1 MLRTLLVGILA
12 VTAAAACSSK
22 GEAPAAQPGVA
33 AGKVLELTGT
43 VTATRGTQVRT
54 LAAGGEISSDDVID
68 TAAESRVVILVAHNN
83 ARWDLGPNKH
93 GKVGESLAWTAAK
106 QDRPAAAVIEESS
119 TAGAHAEK
127 TAATT
132 GTTTAEPTKER
143 AEPKPADKGAAS
155 RAPEPA
161 PIDDLQTK
169 GDNAGPGAAAPAAGL
184 PSPPPPPP
192 PPPPRAEPQRRK
204 AETASAPRP
213 LAQAMQNE
221 ESKTPA
227 PIEVQEQLKK
237 GSIAGAPEN
246 TIAPRDVGATRTG
259 GAGAGSGSAVDPV
272 RQLQREIHGTFTKG
286 RTAMRACFEPTAPN
300 VMIQITVTKGIYT
313 ITTVDRAATDKA
325 RACLATIAKG
335 LSSTTKLDKPVY
347 ITLTLVKP

>member
-22 GEAPAAQPGVA
+22 GELPAAQPGVA
-33 AGKVLELTGT
+33 AGKVVELTGT

-93 GKVGESLAWTAAK
+93 GKVDESLAWTAAK
-106 QDRPAAAVIEESS
+106 QERPATAVIEESS

-132 GTTTAEPTKER
+132 GTTTAEATKER
-143 AEPKPADKGAAS
+143 AEPKSADKAAAS
-155 RAPEPA
+155 PAADDMQVKGGTPEPTAEA
-161 PIDDLQTK
+161 PT
-169 GDNAGPGAAAPAAGL
+169 A
-184 PSPPPPPP
+184 PPPA
-192 PPPPRAEPQRRK
+192 PPPRAEPQRRK
-204 AETASAPRP
+204 VETSSAPRP
-213 LAQAMQNE
+213 LAQPMTPPMRDEN
-221 ESKTPA
+221 SKTPA
-227 PIEVQEQLKK
+227 PIEVQEELKK
-237 GSIAGAPEN
+237 DSISRSPEKN
-246 TIAPRDVGATRTG
+246 VAPRDPGASKSG
-259 GAGAGSGSAVDPV
+259 GGAGSGSVVDPV
-272 RQLQREIHGTFTKG
+272 RQLQQEIRGTFTKD
-286 RTAMRACFEPTAPN
+286 RITMRACFEPTAPN
-300 VMIQITVTKGIYT
+300 VMIKITVTKGVYA
-313 ITTVDRAATDKA
+313 ITTEDRAATDKA

-347 ITLTLVKP
+347 IVLTLAKP